1 MMAQGCSGQ
10 PPMSQSSDGGQ
21 HWSARHIT
29 LCTLYTPSRP
39 HRPVKIIKI
48 LSPTRNG
55 NILSGIFRFLPR
67 LVKYLFWPRV
77 RREMWVL
84 TLFWWMQSPMLSL
97 TGGYYRCL
105 IYYSLII
112 TNTSTEYQH
121 FQLMLHV
128 MTSQTNQKFLTTGT
142 NWGIP
147 HKKLTCVL
155 LSCLSGLLVNVKCV
169 LLNHLFVIW
178 QQHFSCYHKRV
189 EIKRCWRF
197 LFRAVLTRVPG
208 FIDNLYTGVGTWTS
222 QLCSQKKVI
231 NYWLEPSR
239 QFPRIDN
246 KSKGK
251 LWGFEIGFLFSYLYL
266 KCFWDMG
273 WKSWD
278 VKMMINNLSKNNG
291 A

>member
-1 MMAQGCSGQ
+1 MGTFCLGYLGFYPAWSNIYSDPEWGVRCESWLCPDQCSLRCYLWLA
-10 PPMSQSSDGGQ
+10 DIIAV
-21 HWSARHIT
+21 WFIT
-29 LCTLYTPSRP
+29 PWLLPIRA
-39 HRPVKIIKI
+39 
-48 LSPTRNG
+48 L
-55 NILSGIFRFLPR
+55 NINIPNS
-67 LVKYLFWPRV
+67 
-77 RREMWVL
+77 
-84 TLFWWMQSPMLSL
+84 
-97 TGGYYRCL
+97 C
-105 IYYSLII
+105 
-112 TNTSTEYQH
+112 
-121 FQLMLHV
+121 MLHV
-128 MTSQTNQKFLTTGT
+128 MTSQTTQKFMTTGT

-147 HKKLTCVL
+147 NKKLTCVL

-197 LFRAVLTRVPG
+197 LFRAVLTRVSG
-208 FIDNLYTGVGTWTS
+208 FIDNLYTGVGTGTS

-278 VKMMINNLSKNNG
+278 VKMMIYNLSKNNG